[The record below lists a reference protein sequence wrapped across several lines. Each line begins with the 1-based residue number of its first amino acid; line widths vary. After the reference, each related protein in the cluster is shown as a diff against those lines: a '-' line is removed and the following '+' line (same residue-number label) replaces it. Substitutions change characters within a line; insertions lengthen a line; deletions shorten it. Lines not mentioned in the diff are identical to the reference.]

1 MPTHETNTAFE
12 TLIDRIRS
20 EVYRQL
26 DSYDREPRRNMF
38 VVHTFPDVVILR
50 NEYAPGKLYEATYQV
65 DAAGAVTFG
74 ALREVALTYVRKRL
88 QDRGESFEPELTGLI
103 VQKSTARQIAYAAV
117 LVPGEPDSD
126 GDTLTAQR
134 IEETAHEFLA
144 AYRNVDLQHTL
155 NNVAV
160 PVESY
165 ITPAPMAVKH
175 GDDEVELPGGTWI
188 MAAKVLDDTTWGGIE
203 DGTLTGFSIMGI
215 PRTTAEAAFKSAG
228 AEGDDSLPAAALKRT
243 TLRDLGAGWITCA
256 VSIVD
261 TPAVPK
267 AKFFALK
274 SQAKQKEEPWYM
286 RFIPKR
292 SEEGAP
298 TAAEKAGRRVS
309 DSTLSKLRNAHE
321 AISALIKDAEDERS
335 PARKSTEEVS
345 DMPLTDQ
352 DKADITAAVD
362 AAVKAAVEPLR
373 GELEALKHAPAQATA
388 AKAGEQP
395 AGESTTTAET
405 PDAAT
410 KAKNEEAAQRADFQ
424 ATVLKKFEEIEARL
438 PVGTASSKS
447 LPGQDGEETPAVVK
461 AVDDER
467 DGFGRKRR
475 TAR

>member
-1 MPTHETNTAFE
+1 MPTHETGTAFE

-26 DSYDREPRRNMF
+26 DSYDREPRRNLF
-38 VVHTFPDVVILR
+38 VVHTFPDAVILR
-50 NEYAPGKLYEATYQV
+50 NEYEPGKLYEATYQV

-88 QDRGESFEPELTGLI
+88 QDRGESLEPELTGLI

-175 GDDEVELPGGTWI
+175 GDDEVELPAGTWI

-228 AEGDDSLPAAALKRT
+228 DDAPDMALKRT
-243 TLRDLGAGWITCA
+243 TLRDLGADWITCA

-274 SQAKQKEEPWYM
+274 SQAKSKEAPWYL
-286 RFIPKR
+286 RFIPKHDYA
-292 SEEGAP
+292 ETP
-298 TAAEKAGRRVS
+298 VVAEKAGRRIS
-309 DSTLSKLRNAHE
+309 DSTLRKLRAAYE
-321 AISALIKDAEDERS
+321 SLSALITDAEDERS
-335 PARKSTEEVS
+335 PARKSNEEVT

-373 GELEALKHAPAQATA
+373 GELEALKQAPAQATA
-388 AKAGEQP
+388 EKAGEQP
-395 AGESTTTAET
+395 AGESTAET
-405 PDAAT
+405 PEAAT
-410 KAKNEEAAQRADFQ
+410 KAKGEADAQQADFQ
-424 ATVLKKFEEIEARL
+424 AAVLKRLEDIEKSL

-447 LPGQDGEETPAVVK
+447 LPGQDGEETPAAVK
-461 AVDDER
+461 AVDDGR

-475 TAR
+475 GSR

>member
-1 MPTHETNTAFE
+1 MPTHDTGSAFE

-38 VVHTFPDVVILR
+38 VVHTFPDAVILR
-50 NEYAPGKLYEATYQV
+50 NEYAPGKLYEVTYQV
-65 DAAGAVTFG
+65 DTNGAITFG
-74 ALREVALTYVRKRL
+74 DLREVALTYVRKRL
-88 QDRGESFEPELTGLI
+88 ADRGESLEPELTGLI

-175 GDDEVELPGGTWI
+175 GDDEVELPAGTWI
-188 MAAKVLDDTTWGGIE
+188 MAAKVLDETTWGGIE

-215 PRTTAEAAFKSAG
+215 PRTTAEAAFKSANDG
-228 AEGDDSLPAAALKRT
+228 APAAALKRT
-243 TLRDLGAGWITCA
+243 TLRDLGADWITCA

-274 SQAKQKEEPWYM
+274 SKAKEEPWYM

-298 TAAEKAGRRVS
+298 TAAEKAGRRIS

-373 GELEALKHAPAQATA
+373 GELEALKNAPAQATA
-388 AKAGEQP
+388 EKAGEQP
-395 AGESTTTAET
+395 AGESTAET

-410 KAKNEEAAQRADFQ
+410 KAKGEADAQQADFQ
-424 ATVLKKFEEIEARL
+424 AAVLKRLEDIEKSL

-447 LPGQDGEETPAVVK
+447 LPGQDGEETPAAVK

-475 TAR
+475 TVR